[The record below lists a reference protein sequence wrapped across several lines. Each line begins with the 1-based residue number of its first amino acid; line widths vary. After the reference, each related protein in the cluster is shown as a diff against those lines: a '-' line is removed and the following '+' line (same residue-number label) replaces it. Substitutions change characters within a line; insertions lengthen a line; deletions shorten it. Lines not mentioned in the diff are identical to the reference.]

1 MKARAC
7 LASIMLA
14 AGALAAAPCAMAD
27 PVADFYR
34 GNTVR
39 IVNWAAAGGE
49 YDIHGKLVSRHMGR
63 HVPGHPTMVHST
75 MTGGGGLVA
84 ANHLYNIAPKDGTS
98 LGVMVSSLALFQ
110 ALGDDAIRYDAAQ
123 FGWIGTIAPT
133 QENLVAWRTAPA
145 KRFEDLRSTQF
156 VLGASGA
163 GSASVMVP
171 TVMNA
176 LLGTRIRIVPG
187 YPGGSQINLAM
198 ERGESMG
205 RWNTWSSWKTTHPDW
220 IRDGTIVPLV
230 QSALKKPADLQDA
243 PLLIDLA
250 ANEDDRRIFALLAS
264 AAEVGRPLVAA
275 PGAPPD
281 RLDALIA
288 AYRAMTTDP
297 EFVKEAQALKIE
309 IAPLI
314 GEELQAIVRQALA
327 TPRPLAERLKA
338 LVK

>member
-1 MKARAC
+1 
-7 LASIMLA
+7 
-14 AGALAAAPCAMAD
+14 
-27 PVADFYR
+27 
-34 GNTVR
+34 
-39 IVNWAAAGGE
+39 
-49 YDIHGKLVSRHMGR
+49 
-63 HVPGHPTMVHST
+63 
-75 MTGGGGLVA
+75 
-84 ANHLYNIAPKDGTS
+84 
-98 LGVMVSSLALFQ
+98 
-110 ALGDDAIRYDAAQ
+110 
-123 FGWIGTIAPT
+123 
-133 QENLVAWRTAPA
+133 
-145 KRFEDLRSTQF
+145 
-156 VLGASGA
+156 
-163 GSASVMVP
+163 
-171 TVMNA
+171 
-176 LLGTRIRIVPG
+176 
-187 YPGGSQINLAM
+187 
-198 ERGESMG
+198 
-205 RWNTWSSWKTTHPDW
+205 
-220 IRDGTIVPLV
+220 V